1 MNELRRP
8 ERRLLR
14 VIAIA
19 GLASAAFFAALP
31 WLGCGWNP
39 VARAIDLTILRI
51 CTVGFSSG
59 NPFEPS
65 YGLPGFTGPY
75 WGNLIISIVY
85 LVAAVYVAFTKRI

>member
-1 MNELRRP
+1 VNEPRRRQP
-8 ERRLLR
+8 RLLR

-39 VARAIDLTILRI
+39 VTRGIDLNILRI

-59 NPFEPS
+59 TAFEPS

-75 WGNLIISIVY
+75 WGNLITSIAYV
-85 LVAAVYVAFTKRI
+85 VVAVYVAVTKRF